1 MAEKKMTKAT
11 AMTLGAEA
19 LAAVN
24 PEAAEI
30 LAKEAARLSAPRKA
44 TGKVSKEQAAN
55 MASADALLVAMEP
68 EVKYTATEAGKLVG
82 IETSQKA
89 TAVLKLLV
97 EAGAVVKEAGR
108 KTLYSRVA

>member
-44 TGKVSKEQAAN
+44 SGKMTKEQMAN
-55 MASADALLVAMEP
+55 VALAEELLAAMEAG
-68 EVKYTATEAGKLVG
+68 VKYTASEAGKLVG
-82 IETSQKA
+82 VETPQKA
-89 TAVLKLLV
+89 TAILRMLV
-97 EAGAVVKEAGR
+97 AAGTVAKEEGR
-108 KTLYSRVA
+108 KTLYFVA

>member
-19 LAAVN
+19 LAVVN

-44 TGKVSKEQAAN
+44 SGKPSKEQVAN
-55 MASADALLVAMEP
+55 MEVADALLLEMEP

-82 IETSQKA
+82 VETSQKA
-89 TAVLKLLV
+89 TAILKLLV
-97 EAGAVVKEAGR
+97 EAGAVVKETGR